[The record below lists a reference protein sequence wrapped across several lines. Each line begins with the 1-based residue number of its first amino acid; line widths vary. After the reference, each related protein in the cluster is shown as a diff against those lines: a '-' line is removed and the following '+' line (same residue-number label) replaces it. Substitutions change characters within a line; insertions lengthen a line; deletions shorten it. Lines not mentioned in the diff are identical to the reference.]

1 MHDASQQHRV
11 RPIIDKSRE
20 LQRKLYLAAKSS
32 RKRRFHALYDRIYRP
47 DILWRAWCEVK
58 ANGGAKGIDGIT
70 FENIEKDGVDVF
82 LNQIAKEL
90 REKSYHPKPVVR
102 VMIPKPDGGERP
114 LGIPSIKDRVVQQAC
129 RIVIEPVFEANF
141 QPNSYG
147 FRPRKSATE
156 AIQKAGKTLLG
167 NWWVVDMDIK
177 GYFDSIDH
185 DILMTLVRKRI
196 SDRRVLKLI
205 TLWLKAGVVINGE
218 YSPTTTGCPQGGVIS
233 PLLAN
238 IYLHVFDMYWNTH
251 GQKLGELIRY
261 ADDCIILCY
270 RKSEAVKILRIV
282 EEFMS
287 RLKLT
292 LHPQKTR
299 LVDMNVDGFNFLGFY
314 FVKARSRSSGKKIP
328 FNWPSSNAMKAVR
341 GKIRGATGRDMF
353 RLSPEMTVSKIN
365 PIIRGWRNYFK
376 HGNSTKKFQQLDR
389 YVKYR
394 LYLFHKGMGGNRSS
408 LSWNKYCDWH
418 EKNSSIEK
426 FHIPGNLV
434 YTT

>member
-1 MHDASQQHRV
+1 
-11 RPIIDKSRE
+11 
-20 LQRKLYLAAKSS
+20 
-32 RKRRFHALYDRIYRP
+32 
-47 DILWRAWCEVK
+47 
-58 ANGGAKGIDGIT
+58 
-70 FENIEKDGVDVF
+70 
-82 LNQIAKEL
+82 
-90 REKSYHPKPVVR
+90 
-102 VMIPKPDGGERP
+102 
-114 LGIPSIKDRVVQQAC
+114 
-129 RIVIEPVFEANF
+129 
-141 QPNSYG
+141 
-147 FRPRKSATE
+147 
-156 AIQKAGKTLLG
+156 
-167 NWWVVDMDIK
+167 MDIK

-205 TLWLKAGVVINGE
+205 TLWLKAGVVIDGV

-238 IYLHVFDMYWNTH
+238 IYLHVFDMYWKTH
-251 GQKLGELIRY
+251 GWKLGELIRY
-261 ADDCIILCY
+261 ADDCVILCY
-270 RKSEAVKILRIV
+270 RKSEAVKILRMV

-314 FVKARSRSSGKKIP
+314 FVKARSRKSGKKIP

-341 GKIRGATGRDMF
+341 VKIRDATGRDMF
-353 RLSPEMTVSKIN
+353 RLSPEMAVSKIN
-365 PIIRGWRNYFK
+365 PIIRGWRNYFRN
-376 HGNSTKKFQQLDR
+376 GNSTKKFQQLDR

-394 LYLFHKGMGGNRSS
+394 LYLFHKGIGGNRSS
-408 LSWNKYCDWH
+408 LSWNKYFDWH
-418 EKNSSIEK
+418 EKNSNIEK